1 MMVIMWVAIKVPY
14 QGNWRVIH
22 TLVREGEGGSRKMA
36 R

>member
-1 MMVIMWVAIKVPY
+1 MMVSMWVGVKIPY

-22 TLVREGEGGSRKMA
+22 TLVREGEGDSGKMA